1 MKTILIFL
9 LLASFSYAQATTL
22 ASVDIT
28 KLYKEADVVA
38 LVTIEQG
45 QLLRHSKEDCGAK
58 YSGRIKELLKGQL
71 PIKSLINFSTYSLVS
86 LGDTFLIFVSKS
98 DNQVRHL
105 ASTNTFSQRLEQQR
119 QNACSRHLPKYQV
132 IHSGTAMLK
141 AYYAPIPNIKDSFVV
156 FGPIRIP
163 KNMKS
168 YFISQKNR
176 PDKCKFYSSCIRV
189 EKESMFN
196 VLKKMK

>member
-1 MKTILIFL
+1 MKFWL
-9 LLASFSYAQATTL
+9 LVLFCASFSYVQGTTL
-22 ASVDIT
+22 ASIDVT
-28 KLYKEADVVA
+28 KLYEEADVVA

-45 QLLRHSKEDCGAK
+45 QLLRHSGEDCGAK

-98 DNQVRHL
+98 GNQVRHL

-119 QNACSRHLPKYQV
+119 QNACSQHLPKYQV

-141 AYYAPIPNIKDSFVV
+141 SYYAPIPNIKESFVI

-176 PDKCKFYSSCIRV
+176 PDKCKLYGSCIRV
-189 EKESMFN
+189 GVPS
-196 VLKKMK
+196 